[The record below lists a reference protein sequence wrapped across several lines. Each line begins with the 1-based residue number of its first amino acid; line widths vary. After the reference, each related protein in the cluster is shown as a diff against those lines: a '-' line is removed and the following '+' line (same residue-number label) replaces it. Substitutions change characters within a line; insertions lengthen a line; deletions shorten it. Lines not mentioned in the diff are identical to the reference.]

1 MSGHD
6 HHISSAKFLWG
17 IGAALFFLTVIT
29 VAVTYIHFPAPWN
42 IVVAI
47 SIAVVKATLVAA
59 FFMNL
64 YWDSKF
70 NGMLLVVSLFYSH
83 DWNYA
88 SGHVVQNRPHP
99 LVLTKYIGLPE
110 PIFQTFKIFDKAGFI

>member
-17 IGAALFFLTVIT
+17 IGIALFFLTIIT
-29 VAVTYIHFPAPWN
+29 VAVTYIHFPEPWN

-47 SIAVVKATLVAA
+47 AIAVVKATIVAA

-70 NGMLLVVSLFYSH
+70 NGMLLIMSILFFI
-83 DWNYA
+83 
-88 SGHVVQNRPHP
+88 
-99 LVLTKYIGLPE
+99 LMIGITLLDTMYRMD
-110 PIFQTFKIFDKAGFI
+110 PIPSF